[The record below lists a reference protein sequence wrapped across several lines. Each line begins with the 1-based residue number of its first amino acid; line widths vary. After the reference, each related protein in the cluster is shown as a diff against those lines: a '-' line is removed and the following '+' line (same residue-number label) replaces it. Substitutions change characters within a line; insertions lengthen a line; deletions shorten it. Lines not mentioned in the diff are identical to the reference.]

1 MNFVL
6 GGLFYD
12 ENVAG
17 AVGEAEFGYEV
28 SSFRNDQNRA
38 NVIR

>member
-12 ENVAG
+12 ENVEGAAG
-17 AVGEAEFGYEV
+17 EAHVKAEFGYEV
-28 SSFRNDQNRA
+28 GPLKTVRT
-38 NVIR
+38 

>member
-12 ENVAG
+12 ENVEG
-17 AVGEAEFGYEV
+17 AAGEAHVKAECWV
-28 SSFRNDQNRA
+28 
-38 NVIR
+38 